1 LWIKAA
7 ASGHVVTMP
16 LCGRDDSRNAA
27 GTEPIPSTGVALS
40 RAGADQVCE
49 QSRGDVDSAEE
60 CLREAEECERL
71 GGLARSIATRQLMA
85 VAAFQWRKLA
95 EKAAERHPAS
105 SFVWPGRRPP

>member
-1 LWIKAA
+1 
-7 ASGHVVTMP
+7 VE
-16 LCGRDDSRNAA
+16 N
-27 GTEPIPSTGVALS
+27 
-40 RAGADQVCE
+40 
-49 QSRGDVDSAEE
+49 AEE

-71 GGLARSIATRQLMA
+71 AGLARSIATRQLMA